1 MSARVVVPD
10 VWIPPLP
17 VKAGGRS
24 TFPVGTFHGTWPAIE
39 LRYAESVGV
48 RVLEVTEGL
57 FWPETKNL
65 FREWVRK
72 LWDLRFNA
80 EGGKSGP
87 FGTFLKFY
95 MNSLTGKLGMRPGSD
110 SYILNAD
117 LSKKTGPAYEQISDD
132 PDICKIEG
140 PKVRRKDGKWLAGQA
155 CSHVEWAAY
164 LTAAGRIEWHR
175 QATRG
180 GLDLVA
186 GDTDSVFTLTPRG
199 EDVGSGLGQWQDKG
213 RWRDGD
219 WIAPKFYKY
228 TPDPTLDGPKFRS
241 KGVRAA
247 RPSEWWDL
255 WNRGRHEFEWNSNLG
270 FRMAAKAGTLFEETT
285 IRREI
290 TRNTGDRVLHD
301 DGLTYPPNARDLGL
315 L

>member
-1 MSARVVVPD
+1 M
-10 VWIPPLP
+10 WIPPLP

-24 TFPVGTFHGTWPAIE
+24 VYPCGTFSGTWPIPE

-48 RVLEVTEGL
+48 RILEVTEGL
-57 FWPETKNL
+57 FWPRVQNL

-110 SYILNAD
+110 SYVLNPELGHAKGNRYECVSED
-117 LSKKTGPAYEQISDD
+117 PEIYKVKGPQGRWRGTEY
-132 PDICKIEG
+132 
-140 PKVRRKDGKWLAGQA
+140 LAGQA

-164 LTAAGRIEWHR
+164 ITAAGRIEWHR
-175 QATRG
+175 QATAG
-180 GLDLVA
+180 SGLDLVA
-186 GDTDSVFTLTPRG
+186 GDTDSVFTTTERTLSVG
-199 EDVGSGLGQWQDKG
+199 EALGEWQDKG
-213 RWRDGD
+213 RWIDGD

-228 TPDPTLDGPKFRS
+228 TPLGVHAGDAEVNGGAKFRS
-241 KGVRAA
+241 KGVRAS

-255 WNRGRHEFEWNSNLG
+255 WNRGRHEFEWTSNMG
-270 FRMAAKAGTLFEETT
+270 FRLAAKAGTLFEETT
-285 IRREI
+285 IKREI
-290 TRNTGDRVLHD
+290 TRNTGDRILRA

-315 L
+315 S